1 MENFISGYPGCEF
14 QIRAALADVVG
25 PGKAAFF
32 FDKVSCSS
40 RIVPLFSPD
49 SRLSLQFLE
58 YFFQEEDA
66 KFFKSLGLNCIRLP
80 FNYRHFEGDSLI
92 GTSTL
97 EPLSNH
103 LSPQMT

>member
-25 PGKAAFF
+25 PVKSAFF
-32 FDKVSCSS
+32 FDKVGRSQP
-40 RIVPLFSPD
+40 IAPFPPLFVSLT
-49 SRLSLQFLE
+49 SVSLQFLE

-80 FNYRHFEGDSLI
+80 FNYRHFEVDPG
-92 GTSTL
+92 
-97 EPLSNH
+97 
-103 LSPQMT
+103 SPCQ